1 MTEDP
6 LIGRLND
13 ERDALLERV
22 SAIDSAI
29 EILTGTRSANGP
41 SITRRQGSVGADK
54 VALVRDFIAK
64 HREVRQAEI
73 THALGL
79 NSGTVST
86 ATAELELQGEIE
98 ELPKRDR
105 SKVWRAVR

>member
-22 SAIDSAI
+22 TAIDSAI
-29 EILTGTRSANGP
+29 EILTGTRPADGP
-41 SITRRQGSVGADK
+41 SITRRQGAVGADK
-54 VALVRDFIAK
+54 VALVRDYIVK

-73 THALGL
+73 TQALGL

-86 ATAELELQGEIE
+86 ATNALEMQGEIE
-98 ELPKRDR
+98 ALPKRDR
-105 SKVWRAVR
+105 SKVWRAVD